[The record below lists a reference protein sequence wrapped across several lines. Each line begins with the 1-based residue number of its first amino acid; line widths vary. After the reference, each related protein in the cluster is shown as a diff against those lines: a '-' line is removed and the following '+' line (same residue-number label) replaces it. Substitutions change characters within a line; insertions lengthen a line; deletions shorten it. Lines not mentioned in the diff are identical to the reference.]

1 MVHASIPYAFDLDF
15 NAEAKAEE
23 EVELE
28 PTITVFEHEAKMA
41 ELERRIRAEAH
52 ATGRQEAMDEGAN
65 QLAEE
70 TQSLTAVAQRLLT
83 QLDDEIG
90 RREERGVRIA
100 IAAARKLARRLLDKE
115 PLGEVETLFR
125 ACLAPMFDA
134 SHLVVRIRPEHL
146 DAIHDRLQAIAA
158 AQGFEG
164 RLVFLGDEEMAPG
177 DARIEWADGGVAR
190 SQADL
195 ETSLDGLIED
205 YLAAKHHPPTLAPT
219 QQAPAAVVAP
229 PEEPKAQLPNETAQ
243 TNTTPLAS
251 PMEGAFDE

>member
-15 NAEAKAEE
+15 DAETRAKE
-23 EVELE
+23 EVEVE
-28 PTITVFEHEAKMA
+28 PTITVFEHEAQMA
-41 ELERRIRAEAH
+41 ELERRVRAQAHEA
-52 ATGRQEAMDEGAN
+52 GRQQAIEEGAG

-70 TQSLTAVAQRLLT
+70 TQNLTAVAQRLLN

-90 RREERGVRIA
+90 RREERAVRIA
-100 IAAARKLARRLLDKE
+100 IAAARKLARRLMDKE

-146 DAIHDRLQAIAA
+146 DAIQERLQAIAS

-164 RLVFLGDEEMAPG
+164 RLIFLGDEDMAAG
-177 DARIEWADGGVAR
+177 DSRIEWADGGVAR

-195 ETSLDGLIED
+195 ETALDGLIES
-205 YLAAKHHPPTLAPT
+205 YLAAKHHPPSPAAGST
-219 QQAPAAVVAP
+219 APASSP
-229 PEEPKAQLPNETAQ
+229 SSTPI
-243 TNTTPLAS
+243 TN